1 MESGMVSIKEIAK
14 YCGVST
20 ATVSKAMNDKN
31 DIGEETKKRI
41 REAAEI
47 LGYFPSATARALRT
61 KKSYSI
67 GVLFAGKGGKALT
80 DEFFSHVVNAF
91 KVAAEKRGYEI
102 LFLNKEVGDQG
113 MTYLEHCRYRGVDG
127 VLVAYVQY
135 QDPEVIELLQSDI
148 PIVVLD
154 HIFDGKTS
162 VCFDYDQGIKDLIT
176 YIYEMG
182 HCKIA
187 YIHGE
192 DCTITRKRVEGFYK
206 TMAELGLSVP
216 DEYVKEGEYLNYHK
230 AAKLTKELLEL
241 PDPPTCIIYPND
253 FSALGGIG
261 SIYERKLS
269 IPQDISVAGYDGIP
283 LAKAFS
289 PELTTLEQDSVR
301 MGEML
306 ANKLIDQ
313 IECAG
318 SVPVERL
325 MVQGKVLPGK
335 SVKRQE
341 NDIKRY

>member
-1 MESGMVSIKEIAK
+1 MVSIKEIAK

-20 ATVSKAMNDKN
+20 ATVSKAMNDKS
-31 DIGEETKKRI
+31 DIGEETKRRI
-41 REAAEI
+41 REAADM
-47 LGYFPSATARALRT
+47 LGYFPNANARALRT
-61 KKSYSI
+61 KRSHSI
-67 GVLFAGKGGKALT
+67 GVLFSGKNGKVLT

-91 KVAAEKRGYEI
+91 KVAVEKRGYEI
-102 LFLNKEVGDQG
+102 LFLNKEAGDHG

-135 QDPEVIELLQSDI
+135 QDPEVVELLQSDI
-148 PIVVLD
+148 PIVLLD
-154 HIFDGKTS
+154 HIFKGKTS
-162 VCFDYDQGIKDLIT
+162 ACFDYDQGMKDLVT
-176 YIYEMG
+176 YIYDMG
-182 HCKIA
+182 HRKIA

-192 DCTITRKRVEGFYK
+192 KSTITLMRVASYYK
-206 TMAELGLSVP
+206 TMSELGLSVP